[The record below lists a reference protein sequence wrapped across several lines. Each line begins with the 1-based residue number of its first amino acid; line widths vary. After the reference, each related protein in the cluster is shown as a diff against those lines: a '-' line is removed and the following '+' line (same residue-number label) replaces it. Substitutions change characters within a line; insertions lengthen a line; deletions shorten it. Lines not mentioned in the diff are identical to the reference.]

1 MNQTAPTVSVL
12 TLGCRVNQYE
22 SDALCAALKANGVK
36 IVPFGDPADAAVVN
50 TCTVT
55 GESDRKSRQMIR
67 RAAQNAA
74 HVIVTG
80 CFAQIAGDE
89 ISSMEGVTF
98 VCGNDGKANLA
109 ETVLAVLSGSLPVGV
124 NGVTPPVGRGSVEM
138 TLPSPQ
144 RTRSYIKIEDGC
156 GNRCA
161 YCLIRFA
168 RGPVRS
174 KAREVVL
181 SEARALAEAGA
192 KEVILTGI
200 EAASYGMD
208 FENRQP
214 YGHALADL
222 IREVNRIP
230 GILRIGLG
238 SLEPT
243 VLSDYFAAA
252 VRDSEKLLP
261 HFHLSVQSG
270 STAVLRA
277 MRRRYPAE
285 AVLRS
290 MERIRSARP
299 DVTFSA
305 DMIVGFP
312 GETGEDY
319 RLTED
324 FCRAAEFLHLHI
336 FPFSR
341 REGTEAASMEN
352 QVPEPVKRDRA
363 ERLEAVGAETRREL
377 LDRYVRDHG
386 TTPVYLL
393 VEKNGGGFLSGHSEH
408 FVELKKI
415 PGRAAVGEV
424 VPVLTDATDGL
435 VCTGHPAEGF
445 GS

>member
-1 MNQTAPTVSVL
+1 MNRSAPTVSVL

-22 SDALCAALKANGVK
+22 SDALCAVLKSRGVTV
-36 IVPFGDPADAAVVN
+36 VPFGEPADVSVVN

-67 RAAQNAA
+67 RAAQNAS
-74 HVIVTG
+74 HVVVTG

-98 VCGNDGKANLA
+98 VCGNDGKASLA
-109 ETVLAVLSGSLPVGV
+109 DEVMAVLGGSLPSSV
-124 NGVTPPVGRGSVEM
+124 NGVTPPTGRGGVEM
-138 TLPSPQ
+138 TLSSPQ

-174 KAREVVL
+174 KAHDLVL
-181 SEARALAEAGA
+181 EEARALAEAGA

-208 FENRQP
+208 FEDRRP

-222 IREVNRIP
+222 IRDVNGIP
-230 GILRIGLG
+230 GIERIGLG

-243 VLSDYFAAA
+243 VLNDYFAGA

-270 STAVLRA
+270 STAVLHA
-277 MRRRYPAE
+277 MRRRYGAE
-285 AVLRS
+285 AVLEAV
-290 MERIRSARP
+290 ERIRALRP

-305 DMIVGFP
+305 DIIVGFP
-312 GETGEDY
+312 GETEEDY
-319 RLTED
+319 RLTEE
-324 FCRAAEFLHLHI
+324 FCRAAGFLHLHI

-363 ERLEAVGAETRREL
+363 ERLEALGAEIHREL
-377 LDRYVRDHG
+377 LERYVRDHADS
-386 TTPVYLL
+386 PVHLL

-408 FVELKKI
+408 FVELKRI
-415 PGRAAVGEV
+415 PGRAEVGDV
-424 VPVLTDATDGL
+424 VPVLTDSADGM
-435 VCTGHPAEGF
+435 VCTGRIAGNQ
-445 GS
+445 